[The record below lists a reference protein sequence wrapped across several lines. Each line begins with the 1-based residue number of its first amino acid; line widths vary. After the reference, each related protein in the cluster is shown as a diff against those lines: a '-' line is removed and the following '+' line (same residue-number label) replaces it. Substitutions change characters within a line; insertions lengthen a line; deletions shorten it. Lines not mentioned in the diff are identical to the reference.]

1 MQAELAQSLT
11 NQAMGD
17 AIFSKTGIAP
27 VSENS
32 LASMKKRLA
41 DKI

>member
-1 MQAELAQSLT
+1 
-11 NQAMGD
+11 MGE
-17 AIFSKTGIAP
+17 AIFSKSGINP

-41 DKI
+41 DKIVQKPKKSD